1 MTRQG
6 LLGAATIGRPL
17 FVTPLYACL
26 LVQEETLDCM
36 FDLAFR
42 KFRPADAPFQLDL
55 LELFPTAC
63 ANVLAEPSVA
73 RYPAQ
78 KRAAIAMCEMAGVHS
93 VWLFSKAGGRAEERL
108 LKVPIRAYTLST
120 LFGMPP
126 ELAWQV
132 FFKNSSVFPDLLGH
146 GCICAASASI
156 SQVSY
161 AQRRRVKTCHS
172 AITFSLSRCH

>member
-17 FVTPLYACL
+17 FVTPPLYACL

-108 LKVPIRAYTLST
+108 LKVLSVEH
-120 LFGMPP
+120 FVWHASRVG
-126 ELAWQV
+126 LAIFKKKLKCVCVCFQICSAMVASVLQV
-132 FFKNSSVFPDLLGH
+132 LRFP
-146 GCICAASASI
+146 
-156 SQVSY
+156 
-161 AQRRRVKTCHS
+161 R
-172 AITFSLSRCH
+172 

>member
-108 LKVPIRAYTLST
+108 LKVLSVEH
-120 LFGMPP
+120 FVWHASRVG
-126 ELAWQV
+126 LAI
-132 FFKNSSVFPDLLGH
+132 FFKKLKCVCVCFQICSAMVASVLQVLRFP
-146 GCICAASASI
+146 
-156 SQVSY
+156 
-161 AQRRRVKTCHS
+161 R
-172 AITFSLSRCH
+172 